1 MECDIYES
9 LEQIILIWNMVWQ
22 RVWNWIPNHN
32 IELMMVDASGCNLHQ
47 RLRKDGDEDK
57 RFATTLQTKIRS
69 PLFKSDWQEADLP
82 WNSNVILHL
91 IASKITLSTY
101 TYTIYAFSNGLS
113 HVLQISASSFVI
125 LIWVWRNFLFV
136 KQMHPRSAHL
146 FW

>member
-1 MECDIYES
+1 
-9 LEQIILIWNMVWQ
+9 MVCQ
-22 RVWNWIPNHN
+22 RVWNWIPNYN
-32 IELMMVDASGCNLHQ
+32 IQLMMVDASGCSLHQ
-47 RLRKDGDEDK
+47 RLRKDEDEDK